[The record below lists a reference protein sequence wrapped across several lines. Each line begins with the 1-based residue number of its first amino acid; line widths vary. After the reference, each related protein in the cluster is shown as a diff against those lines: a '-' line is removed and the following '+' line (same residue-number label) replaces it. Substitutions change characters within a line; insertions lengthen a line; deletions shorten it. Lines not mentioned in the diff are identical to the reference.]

1 MPSIATFI
9 AEMVAHLD
17 RRMSFAVSIS
27 GRELFIAIG
36 ADNLAGHV
44 SPLNL

>member
-1 MPSIATFI
+1 
-9 AEMVAHLD
+9 
-17 RRMSFAVSIS
+17 MSFAVSIS

-36 ADNLAGHV
+36 TDNLTGHV